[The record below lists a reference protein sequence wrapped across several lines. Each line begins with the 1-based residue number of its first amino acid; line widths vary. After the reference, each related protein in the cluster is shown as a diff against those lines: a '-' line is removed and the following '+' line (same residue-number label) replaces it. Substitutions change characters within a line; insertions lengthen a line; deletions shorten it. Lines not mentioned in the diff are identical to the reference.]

1 MPSALQ
7 GVLFDLDDT
16 LLDWSGFETDWES
29 EQLRH
34 LAGVFDYFAAQGYPL
49 ADLDDFADA
58 FRERTGDAW
67 HGARSSLRAPNLG
80 TVLVETAADH
90 GVPGSLLDEVAVLEA
105 YAWGAVPG
113 TVIFPEVRE
122 TIETLHA
129 CGVRVGIVTNA
140 YQPMWLRDIEI
151 EAHGILDLF
160 PDCRLSAA
168 DVGYLKPHP
177 AIFQAALDCLGTH
190 PEGTVFVGDD
200 PDADIAGAQAAGLL
214 GVLRSTP
221 RTRPLINPVVPD
233 AIIHDLRELLTLLDG
248 WYPGWRVDGH
258 SNAASFNG

>member
-1 MPSALQ
+1 MPAILK

-16 LLDWSGFETDWES
+16 LLDWSGFESSWETMH
-29 EQLRH
+29 RAH
-34 LAGVFDYFAAQGYPL
+34 LAGVLDWLHEQGYPL
-49 ADLDDFADA
+49 LDLDDFSDA
-58 FRERTGDAW
+58 FRERTTSVW
-67 HGARSSLRAPNLG
+67 HDARSSLRAPNLG
-80 TVLVETAADH
+80 TVLLDTAVEFGLSAAE
-90 GVPGSLLDEVAVLEA
+90 LDVSRALEA
-105 YAWGAVPG
+105 YQWGAVEG

-122 TIETLHA
+122 TIDKLRA

-151 EAHGILDLF
+151 EMHGILDLF

-190 PEGTVFVGDD
+190 PEETVFVGDD
-200 PDADIAGAQAAGLL
+200 PEADIAGAQAAGLL

-221 RTRPLINPVVPD
+221 RVHPLINPVVPD

-248 WYPGWRVDGH
+248 WYPGWRVQG
-258 SNAASFNG
+258 